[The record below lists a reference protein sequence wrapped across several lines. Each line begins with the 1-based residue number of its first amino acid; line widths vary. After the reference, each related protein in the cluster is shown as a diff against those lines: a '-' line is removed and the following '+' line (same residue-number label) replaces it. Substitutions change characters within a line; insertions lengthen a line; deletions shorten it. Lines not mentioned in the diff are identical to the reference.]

1 MDPSGVQETETPGIW
16 SSTAWV
22 EVSSTDLAVIQG
34 PLITV
39 TVLGWTA
46 TLLTPFDLR
55 NSFRELDLV
64 DAEALGA
71 G

>member
-1 MDPSGVQETETPGIW
+1 MDPAGVLETETPGIW

-34 PLITV
+34 PLITM
-39 TVLGWTA
+39 TVLGCTA
-46 TLLTPFDLR
+46 TLLNPFDLC
-55 NSFRELDLV
+55 NSLMELDLV
-64 DAEALGA
+64 DAETPGA